1 MGFLSTEVWKLYVVR
16 VWKRKKNPLWELI
29 ICLANKG
36 QRTNL
41 GTSFLANIFTTHP
54 VGRASSSGK
63 VWSLLLL
70 LLFFV
75 FSFFTTASFFKG
87 IGLLFSFRII
97 KETIENHEWSSG
109 QQTVVSTETHNQSE
123 VREYVSVEYSATH
136 ETLPSPLPK
145 AQRPSWKKEQKES
158 TSHRLGGLGRSSVFK
173 TWQGSCTH
181 EVTAAV
187 VTHTRSS
194 HLIL

>member
-1 MGFLSTEVWKLYVVR
+1 MCDLWASFPQKYGSYMQFVFERERKIPFGSSLSVWLTKD
-16 VWKRKKNPLWELI
+16 
-29 ICLANKG
+29 KG
-36 QRTNL
+36 QIWEHLSWLTYLRHIPL
-41 GTSFLANIFTTHP
+41 VGLHP
-54 VGRASSSGK
+54 QGRSG
-63 VWSLLLL
+63 VYYYCYY
-70 LLFFV
+70 FFV

-145 AQRPSWKKEQKES
+145 AQRSSWKKKQKES
-158 TSHRLGGLGRSSVFK
+158 TSHRLGGLGQSSVFK
-173 TWQGSCTH
+173 T
-181 EVTAAV
+181 
-187 VTHTRSS
+187 
-194 HLIL
+194 